1 MRFIYIDDHAVNR
14 RIVNELLRLI
24 DVECDEAADAV
35 SGIAMIEAAAYD
47 GILVDL
53 HMPDVDGLEATR
65 RIRALGERWLHVPVI
80 AITADTTPGIAE
92 RCANAGVDEL
102 VPKPVDLDVLADAIA
117 RAMLKHAP
125 DGLSLT

>member
-1 MRFIYIDDHAVNR
+1 MRFIYIDDHAINR
-14 RIVNELLRLI
+14 RIVNELLKLLEV
-24 DVECDEAADAV
+24 DCDEAADAV
-35 SGIAMIEAAAYD
+35 SGIAMIQVNAYD

-65 RIRALGERWLHVPVI
+65 RIRALGAGCSRVPII
-80 AITADTTPGIAE
+80 AVTADTTPGIAE
-92 RCANAGVDEL
+92 RCASAGVDEL